1 MQQIREVIIRAAA
14 LSDSAYDSP
23 LSVDF
28 GISSDINKN
37 IDRPFPLLFVTPIV
51 LQTAVFNDRITLTYR
66 VRMALLYNH
75 EEQNIDTDN
84 IFRYMLIEQASER
97 AKGLLVG
104 LMKIRHIKISPFNI
118 TEMHNYKATNY
129 TCSGVTIEGTI
140 QLPDEMICL

>member
-1 MQQIREVIIRAAA
+1 MQQIENIIRQAAA
-14 LSDSAYDSP
+14 LSDTAYDSP

-37 IDRPFPLLFVTPIV
+37 IDRPFPLLFVAPIV

-75 EEQNIDTDN
+75 EQQNIDTDN
-84 IFRYMLIEQASER
+84 VFRNDLIEQAFQR
-97 AKGLLVG
+97 AKAFLVG
-104 LMKIRHIKISPFNI
+104 LVRIGQLKTSLNI
-118 TEMHNYKATNY
+118 QGMHNYKATNY